1 MGGPTLT
8 RAALAAGTM
17 GMSEV
22 PRQLKSASDVV
33 VGAAKGDPAG
43 GFKAAGESYTKD
55 APSASEAPALGTPPV
70 DTSVQDAANA
80 DAKKT
85 SQEEE
90 ARRLRG
96 GAGRASTIL
105 TSGSGLGGSGR
116 RYLGSA

>member
-1 MGGPTLT
+1 
-8 RAALAAGTM
+8 M

-22 PRQLKSASDVV
+22 PRQFKSASDVV

-43 GFKAAGESYTKD
+43 GFKAAGDSYTKD
-55 APSASEAPALGTPPV
+55 APDSAPALGTPPV
-70 DTSVQDAANA
+70 DTSGQDAANA
-80 DAKKT
+80 DAKK
-85 SQEEE
+85 SAQEEE